1 MQISHGMFALS
12 AGDAYLCRAGA
23 GPGRVARC
31 PSRPQRH
38 DMARYK
44 MQEMPD
50 LNQTGER
57 RSYPRL
63 ILDGQTTTDELAGA
77 IAAATTFGAGEVK
90 GLLGALAERLAV
102 EMRRGKSV
110 KLDGIGTFTAAL
122 GLREGFE
129 AETPGAAARRN
140 ARSICVKGVSFRP
153 DKALVSA
160 TGRGLSLERVGGRA
174 AASSDRYTPAERAAM
189 ALAFLDERPVLR
201 VADYCRLTGLRP
213 TRAREELRR
222 LAADPQSG
230 LAADGKGSHR
240 VYVKRPAEN
249 NGGGRP

>member
-1 MQISHGMFALS
+1 MQISDGDGDLS

-110 KLDGIGTFTAAL
+110 KVDGIGTFTAAL
-122 GLREGFE
+122 GLREGFDP
-129 AETPGAAARRN
+129 ETPGTATRRN
-140 ARSICVKGVSFRP
+140 ARSITVRTIRFRP
-153 DKALVSA
+153 DKALVSE
-160 TGRGLSLERVGGRA
+160 TGRGLRLERAEEKA
-174 AASSDRYTPAERAAM
+174 AASSARYTPEERAA
-189 ALAFLDERPVLR
+189 LARDFLERRPVLR
-201 VADYCRLTGLRP
+201 VADYCRLTGLLP
-213 TRAREELRR
+213 TMAREELRR

-240 VYVKRPAEN
+240 VFVKRPAEN

>member
-1 MQISHGMFALS
+1 
-12 AGDAYLCRAGA
+12 
-23 GPGRVARC
+23 
-31 PSRPQRH
+31 
-38 DMARYK
+38 

-63 ILDGQTTTDELAGA
+63 ILDGQTTTEELAEA

-110 KLDGIGTFTAAL
+110 KIDGIGTFTAAL
-122 GLREGFE
+122 SLREGFE
-129 AETPGAAARRN
+129 PETPEAAVRRN
-140 ARSICVKGVSFRP
+140 ARSIGVKGISFRP

-160 TGRGLSLERVGGRA
+160 TGQGLSLERVSGKPR
-174 AASSDRYTPAERAAM
+174 ASSARYTPGERAAM

-201 VADYCRLTGLRP
+201 VADYCRLTGLLP

-230 LAADGKGSHR
+230 LAADGAGPHR
-240 VYVKRPAEN
+240 VYVKRRAT
-249 NGGGRP
+249 GGGEGRP

>member
-1 MQISHGMFALS
+1 
-12 AGDAYLCRAGA
+12 
-23 GPGRVARC
+23 
-31 PSRPQRH
+31 
-38 DMARYK
+38 

-63 ILDGQTTTDELAGA
+63 ILDGQTTTEELAEA

-110 KLDGIGTFTAAL
+110 KIDGIGTFTAAL

-129 AETPGAAARRN
+129 PETPEAAVRRN
-140 ARSICVKGVSFRP
+140 ARSIGVKGISFRP

-160 TGRGLSLERVGGRA
+160 TGQGLSLERVSGKPR
-174 AASSDRYTPAERAAM
+174 ASSARYTPGERAAM

-201 VADYCRLTGLRP
+201 VADYCRLTGLLRDAA
-213 TRAREELRR
+213 ARELKRWHSMPEAGITFKGRGTHKVYILR
-222 LAADPQSG
+222 
-230 LAADGKGSHR
+230 
-240 VYVKRPAEN
+240 
-249 NGGGRP
+249 

>member
-1 MQISHGMFALS
+1 
-12 AGDAYLCRAGA
+12 
-23 GPGRVARC
+23 
-31 PSRPQRH
+31 
-38 DMARYK
+38 

-129 AETPGAAARRN
+129 A
-140 ARSICVKGVSFRP
+140 
-153 DKALVSA
+153 
-160 TGRGLSLERVGGRA
+160 
-174 AASSDRYTPAERAAM
+174 
-189 ALAFLDERPVLR
+189 
-201 VADYCRLTGLRP
+201 
-213 TRAREELRR
+213 
-222 LAADPQSG
+222 
-230 LAADGKGSHR
+230 
-240 VYVKRPAEN
+240 
-249 NGGGRP
+249 